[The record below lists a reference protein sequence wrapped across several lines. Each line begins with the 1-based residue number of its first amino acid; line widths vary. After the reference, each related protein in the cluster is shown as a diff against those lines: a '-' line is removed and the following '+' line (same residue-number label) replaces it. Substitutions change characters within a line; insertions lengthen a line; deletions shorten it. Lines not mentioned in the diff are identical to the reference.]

1 MNTIE
6 YARNLLE
13 LAAFGLNIDAERIR
27 WALRIT
33 GDLS

>member
-6 YARNLLE
+6 YARNLLD
-13 LAAFGLNIDAERIR
+13 LAVFGLNIDAERIT

-33 GDLS
+33 GDLA